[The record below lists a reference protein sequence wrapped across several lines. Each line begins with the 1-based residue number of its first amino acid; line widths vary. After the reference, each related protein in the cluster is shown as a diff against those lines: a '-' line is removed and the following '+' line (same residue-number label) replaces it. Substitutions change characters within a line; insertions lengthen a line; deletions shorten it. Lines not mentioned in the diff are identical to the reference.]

1 MRKLLLLITFFTF
14 TPCVLLAA
22 IVNLSYYSFQKHA
35 SNSFISLTAHASALP
50 ISYAALPTSDSEMIG
65 SINVEDGR
73 LLKVKNFL
81 HSYNSPLE
89 NYANIFIADADTY
102 GFDYR
107 LLIAIAMQES
117 IGGKRIVTGTNNPFG
132 WGINSK
138 QTIGFASYREAI
150 DTVSKALA
158 KNYIQKGRTTP
169 EQIGPIW
176 NPTNT
181 NDWVGKVNYFMNQI
195 SATL

>member
-1 MRKLLLLITFFTF
+1 MRKVLLLITFFTF
-14 TPCVLLAA
+14 APCVLLAA

-35 SNSFISLTAHASALP
+35 SANFISLTAHASALP
-50 ISYAALPTSDSEMIG
+50 ISYAALPTSDSEMVG
-65 SINVEDGR
+65 SINVQDGR
-73 LLKVKNFL
+73 ALKVKTFL

-89 NYANIFIADADTY
+89 EYTNTFITDADTY

-117 IGGKRIVTGTNNPFG
+117 IGGKRIVAGTNNPFG

-138 QTIGFASYREAI
+138 QTISFANYGEAI

-158 KNYIQKGRTTP
+158 KNYVQKGRSTP
-169 EQIGPIW
+169 GQIGPIW
-176 NPTNT
+176 NPANT
-181 NDWVGKVNYFMNQI
+181 DDWVGKVTYFMNQI
-195 SATL
+195 STTL